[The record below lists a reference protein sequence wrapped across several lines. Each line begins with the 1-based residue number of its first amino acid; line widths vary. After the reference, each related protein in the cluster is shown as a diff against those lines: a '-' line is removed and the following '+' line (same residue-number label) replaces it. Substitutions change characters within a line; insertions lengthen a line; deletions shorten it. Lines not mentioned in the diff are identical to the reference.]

1 MGNEGINVA
10 GIKSNLNILFGYLN
24 CNISTEISIEKPIQC
39 ASLSFD
45 DIWLII
51 GNDRDAIFSLINTG
65 VYNEV
70 VSQKFIRNKLNG
82 LITAIENNAETTAPR
97 NDDKNLTN
105 WTPISSGVG
114 LIDTEPNGISSWR
127 SILFNCSSEMAV
139 AFLCLHSIGHSAG
152 IDHSVDIDIWNK
164 TISNNNPG
172 VDRPDASGFMAHAV
186 QI

>member
-1 MGNEGINVA
+1 M
-10 GIKSNLNILFGYLN
+10 
-24 CNISTEISIEKPIQC
+24 
-39 ASLSFD
+39 
-45 DIWLII
+45 
-51 GNDRDAIFSLINTG
+51 
-65 VYNEV
+65 
-70 VSQKFIRNKLNG
+70 
-82 LITAIENNAETTAPR
+82 ITAIENNAETTAPR

-152 IDHSVDIDIWNK
+152 IDHSVGIDIWNK
-164 TISNNNPG
+164 TISNNNP
-172 VDRPDASGFMAHAV
+172 VVNQPDASGFMAHAV